1 MGKLLD
7 YANKE
12 LEMAKEVAFL
22 VMEQGFTRED
32 ALKLVRDKYKDS
44 DTNEC

>member
-12 LEMAKEVAFL
+12 LEMAKEVASL
-22 VMEQGFTRED
+22 VMEQGLTKED